1 MDWRLGPAYG
11 LAASLARAGDSP
23 RVCLVGTALGDA
35 GDICRLWPGRVARQP
50 SGAIP
55 RAERRRR
62 PRASAGSGCRVGS
75 RRQRG
80 EPPSLVAAARIGQAM
95 HAAWQAGVV
104 LMGVSAGSVCWFAGG
119 TTDAFGLPLRPVTDA
134 LGFLPCSNSPHH
146 DAEEQRR
153 PTIHRLIGEGILPDG
168 YASDNGTG
176 LIFEGTDLV
185 DCVTE
190 VEGSRTWQMTRRRDR
205 TVKRFPCRLGC
216 CHLDQRRP
224 DWMNAVSAEAAA
236 ALRSSI
242 SVRRQ
247 PPARRV
253 PRRNRTADI
262 ACRMSAS
269 PPPSVTAAECGQC
282 PNGAATVS
290 IPAPG

>member
-1 MDWRLGPAYG
+1 MGGGRTSWALPGLPAGSGCHNARMTARRPTIVATSIGFRPAGRGAMDWRLGPAYG

-35 GDICRLWPGRVARQP
+35 GDTLLAMYAAFGRAGWRVSHLALFPEPNVADVQEHLLAQDVVWVAGGSVANLLALWRLHG
-50 SGAIP
+50 
-55 RAERRRR
+55 
-62 PRASAGSGCRVGS
+62 
-75 RRQRG
+75 
-80 EPPSLVAAARIGQAM
+80 IGPAM

-134 LGFLPCSNSPHH
+134 LGFLPYSNSPHH

-190 VEGSRTWQMTRRRDR
+190 IDGARTWQMTRRRDG
-205 TVKRFPCRLGC
+205 TVNEVPLPTRL
-216 CHLDQRRP
+216 L
-224 DWMNAVSAEAAA
+224 
-236 ALRSSI
+236 SS
-242 SVRRQ
+242 
-247 PPARRV
+247 
-253 PRRNRTADI
+253 
-262 ACRMSAS
+262 
-269 PPPSVTAAECGQC
+269 
-282 PNGAATVS
+282 
-290 IPAPG
+290 